1 MKKSYR
7 MLLLYQSSSS
17 CPIVFLLRHCITLTP
32 WHLEHLTNKALH
44 FHFKAI
50 LVEVLLPSATNVQ
63 RHTNLLRFRTSSNWQ
78 FYQYLFTCIRYRII
92 YFCFLVFVF
101 FFRHQLASNIWT
113 TKIFFICV
121 CFLLFLC
128 VRLLCIFFLLTLNLS
143 LIALNLFY
151 CMEVEL
157 KLNRN
162 NFKKD
167 LRAPFRKS

>member
-113 TKIFFICV
+113 TKICLFVFVFF
-121 CFLLFLC
+121 CFC
-128 VRLLCIFFLLTLNLS
+128 ACGYSAFFFFS
-143 LIALNLFY
+143 H
-151 CMEVEL
+151 
-157 KLNRN
+157 
-162 NFKKD
+162 
-167 LRAPFRKS
+167 

>member
-1 MKKSYR
+1 

-92 YFCFLVFVF
+92 YF
-101 FFRHQLASNIWT
+101 
-113 TKIFFICV
+113 
-121 CFLLFLC
+121 LLFSFCLLLSAPAGQQHMDDQDFFYLC
-128 VRLLCIFFLLTLNLS
+128 LFSFVSVRAVTLHFFSSHIKPFTYRFKPLLLYGS
-143 LIALNLFY
+143 
-151 CMEVEL
+151 
-157 KLNRN
+157 
-162 NFKKD
+162 
-167 LRAPFRKS
+167 